1 MTEEERKK
9 RLLESIYLTN
19 AGRRHMEDPSRDL
32 GGKQVYRD
40 PRSDAIASSPA
51 LVRPVHSMLDRIFRP
66 GRAEK
71 VGNMNREYLEDLQQR
86 RLDHARAQSMQ
97 AEAVVKRLQADAV
110 SDKPEVSGPAIE
122 RLKAYQ
128 KAMYAGRNT
137 NLTGWDSLKKDS
149 EGNTIE
155 EKTGTG
161 TAGSSPAGEPV
172 NVAGII
178 PQTSTLTQAVERAE
192 EAIAVRMRQKTT
204 LDKELEDIQ
213 KPGATRTMPKF
224 NPYSSHPIGSQQI
237 PVNIGWISKRRQE
250 IPAQKAKLD
259 AEIKALQK
267 TVERYGQPA
276 GSGGATVADPA
287 HIQ

>member
-9 RLLESIYLTN
+9 RLLESIYLTK
-19 AGRRHMEDPSRDL
+19 AGRRHMEDPSGAL
-32 GGKQVYRD
+32 PKQVYRD
-40 PRSDAIASSPA
+40 PVDERIAGYSG
-51 LVRPVHSMLDRIFRP
+51 LVRPLAGLVDRITRP

>member
-9 RLLESIYLTN
+9 RLLESIYLTK
-19 AGRRHMEDPSRDL
+19 AGRRHMEDPSGAL
-32 GGKQVYRD
+32 PKQVYRD
-40 PRSDAIASSPA
+40 PVDERIAGYSG
-51 LVRPVHSMLDRIFRP
+51 LVRPLAGLVDRITRP

-172 NVAGII
+172 NPYADL
-178 PQTSTLTQAVERAE
+178 PPAEARKQYSTDMNRIDSDIVKNRH
-192 EAIAVRMRQKTT
+192 IVTT
-204 LDKELEDIQ
+204 
-213 KPGATRTMPKF
+213 G
-224 NPYSSHPIGSQQI
+224 
-237 PVNIGWISKRRQE
+237 
-250 IPAQKAKLD
+250 KAKTRQSISAGVGAPPTLHD
-259 AEIKALQK
+259 TYREVSMNEKLAAAQRLKDLQTEKTFLQK
-267 TVERYGQPA
+267 SIEIYGQPA